1 MPTGTPTR
9 VTAAFSPEAIRQAIR
24 GRAQIPADMLQEAL
38 AVAKRKLTATEIKYF
53 SHQGLVNDKREVEA
67 HQIQLKAAEL
77 ILQMSDLLARGQAKP
92 SEPKVVLTID
102 PRTGVTRIIIGD
114 DAPEEQPEIIDVIA
128 TVETEE
134 PREAMPLEEQEVQNE
149 VVEDDGFEHIKAK
162 RGELDPAVRLALF
175 GEAK

>member
-1 MPTGTPTR
+1 MPMPTHPN
-9 VTAAFSPEAIRQAIR
+9 FSPDAIRSQIR

-38 AVAKRKLTATEIKYF
+38 AVAKRKLTATETKYF
-53 SHQGLVNDKREVEA
+53 SHQGLVADKREVEA

-92 SEPKVVLTID
+92 EPPKVVLTID

-114 DAPEEQPEIIDVIA
+114 DAPEELPEVIDAPQIIDTTAIVGE
-128 TVETEE
+128 VPSEE
-134 PREAMPLEEQEVQNE
+134 PEVQNE
-149 VVEDDGFEHIKAK
+149 ELEDDGFEHIKAK

>member
-1 MPTGTPTR
+1 
-9 VTAAFSPEAIRQAIR
+9 
-24 GRAQIPADMLQEAL
+24 MLQEAL

-53 SHQGLVNDKREVEA
+53 SHQGLVADKREVEA

-102 PRTGVTRIIIGD
+102 PRSGVTRIIIGD
-114 DAPEEQPEIIDVIA
+114 EVAEEQPEIIDVIA
-128 TVETEE
+128 TVETE
-134 PREAMPLEEQEVQNE
+134 REVMPLEEQEVHSG
-149 VVEDDGFEHIKAK
+149 EDDGFEHIKAK